1 MIFIVM
7 NKKLLS
13 IIGGVFGV
21 FLITIALI
29 SGCKKEDN
37 NNNLDQET
45 KDSFKQLERISAF
58 VEKIESDKKAFAAHS
73 NNVIFAGDIPLPFA
87 KIGVTNFLRMNNN
100 HSVYQLFDK
109 AELSS
114 YLMGVRKLYFDN
126 KVLDWYS
133 KGVFDCG
140 DYAMGANWYAKTWH
154 RNSKNKINGASIAV
168 GTIFY
173 RQDSSGIY
181 HAINAIILKDRSI
194 IFIEPQDQS
203 EIKLSKAEIQS
214 INYISFY

>member
-1 MIFIVM
+1 M

-13 IIGGVFGV
+13 IIGGVLSL
-21 FLITIALI
+21 FLIGTLII
-29 SGCKKEDN
+29 SGCKKEETSTVDKET
-37 NNNLDQET
+37 QE
-45 KDSFKQLERISAF
+45 SFKQLEQLTAIS
-58 VEKIESDKKAFAAHS
+58 EKIESEKKAFAAHS
-73 NNVIFAGDIPLPFA
+73 NNVIFIGDIPRPFA

-100 HSVYQLFDK
+100 HPVYQLFDK
-109 AELSS
+109 NELNS
-114 YLMGVRKLYFDN
+114 YLVGVRKLYFDN

-140 DYAMGANWYAKTWH
+140 DYAMGANWYAKAWH
-154 RNSKNKINGASIAV
+154 RNNKNKIDGASIAV

-181 HAINAIILKDRSI
+181 HAINAIVLKDRSI

-203 EIKLSKAEIQS
+203 EVQLSKAEIQS